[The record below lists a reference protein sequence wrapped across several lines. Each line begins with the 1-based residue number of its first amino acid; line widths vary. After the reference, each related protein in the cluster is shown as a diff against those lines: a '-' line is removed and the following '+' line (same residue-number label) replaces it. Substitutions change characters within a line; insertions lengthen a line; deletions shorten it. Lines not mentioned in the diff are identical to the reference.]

1 MKYSLGILL
10 LVIVLCFS
18 CKEQTKP
25 SNNTLANQ
33 PSLSPDFTEFYEQ
46 FHKDSL
52 FQVAHVSFPLAGK
65 KGATDNPDNVIWT
78 AEEWRMHKL
87 LKDSDTKTHDF
98 KIITSTLLEEYI
110 LTNNGL
116 FGMVRRFSKMSDGW
130 QLIYYEELNNMDK
143 MEFRE

>member
-18 CKEQTKP
+18 CKEQT
-25 SNNTLANQ
+25 
-33 PSLSPDFTEFYEQ
+33 
-46 FHKDSL
+46 
-52 FQVAHVSFPLAGK
+52 GK

-130 QLIYYEELNNMDK
+130 QLIYYEELNNMFLFLCKKQSKRCSAWALIKEID
-143 MEFRE
+143 